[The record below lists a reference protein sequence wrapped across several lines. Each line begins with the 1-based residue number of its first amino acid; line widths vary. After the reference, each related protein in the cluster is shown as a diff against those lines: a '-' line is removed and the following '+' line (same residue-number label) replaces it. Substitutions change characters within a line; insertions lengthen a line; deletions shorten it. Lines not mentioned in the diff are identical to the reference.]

1 MVFVLDASVAASW
14 AFDDE
19 DHPVAAAAL
28 QRLRQDSAVVPAIWW
43 YELRNIVVV
52 NERRGRLTESLS
64 AAFLTAL
71 RRLPITVLP
80 PAEDALVLA
89 LARGHKLSACDAAYL
104 ALAREHTAEL
114 ATLDA
119 ALARAARTEG
129 VAVMEA

>member
-28 QRLRQDSAVVPAIWW
+28 QRLRQDGAVVPAIWW

-52 NERRGRLTESLS
+52 TDRRGRLTESLS
-64 AAFLTAL
+64 AAFLTVL

-89 LARGHKLSACDAAYL
+89 LARTHKLSAYDAAYL
-104 ALAREHTAEL
+104 ALAREHTASL

-119 ALARAARTEG
+119 ALARAARVEG
-129 VAVMEA
+129 VVVMEA